1 MRPPGEIRRAVLD
14 AAWAVALERAMT
26 PLPAAT
32 HRDVVAR
39 LVPQG
44 VARHA
49 VLNTWKNLVRAGHL
63 QPRGEV
69 RVPGAARPLMACAP
83 AADAPGQQAPGRDHL
98 LQLQRAW
105 AGAR

>member
-63 QPRGEV
+63 QPLGPMPA
-69 RVPGAARPLMACAP
+69 PGAARPLLACVP
-83 AADAPGQQAPGRDHL
+83 AAMAQEPQREGV

-105 AGAR
+105 GGAR